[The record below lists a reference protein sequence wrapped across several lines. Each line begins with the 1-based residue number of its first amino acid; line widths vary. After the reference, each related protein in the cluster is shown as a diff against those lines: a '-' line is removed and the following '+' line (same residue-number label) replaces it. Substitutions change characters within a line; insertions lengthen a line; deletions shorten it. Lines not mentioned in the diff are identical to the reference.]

1 MTDTPEATAEQ
12 EAEALAVSLDEAI
25 WTSEGSIPLDEIESQ
40 QSLATFLRTRFDPTT
55 RRSA

>member
-1 MTDTPEATAEQ
+1 MSDTEEATALQ

-25 WTSEGSIPLDEIESQ
+25 WTSEGSIPVDEIESQ
-40 QSLATFLRTRFDPTT
+40 QSLATFLRRRFDSTT